1 MGPPVGTGI
10 CSLQCAG
17 IDGKNTLNQ
26 KLSPLIELQKL
37 DLRIM
42 EINEIRRKIPEHL
55 HAAEG
60 PFREATQTL
69 TGTATAV
76 EAAVKERRLHEK
88 DLEAHEAHTDKMK
101 SHAASLKTNKEYQAH
116 LFELELA
123 NKKRGDFEE
132 KILLTMEKID
142 QLQKTVKE
150 LQEKKNALEKMFA
163 QEKQGLDAQE
173 KELEAELA
181 QLQLRRQE
189 ASVQV
194 EKTLLDRYNQV
205 KASRKDQPLAAVRG
219 GICAG
224 CRLQIPPQLIAQVK
238 RSEDLHL
245 CPYCR
250 RILYWEGE
258 PVTEVP
264 SVAGNKPSD
273 LEVGESA

>member
-1 MGPPVGTGI
+1 
-10 CSLQCAG
+10 
-17 IDGKNTLNQ
+17 LNH

-42 EINEIRRKIPEHL
+42 EISEIRRKIPERL
-55 HAAEG
+55 QAAEA
-60 PFREATQTL
+60 PLREATQLLNDTK
-69 TGTATAV
+69 AAV
-76 EAAVKERRLHEK
+76 ETAVKERRSHEK

-101 SHAASLKTNKEYQAH
+101 SHATSLKTNKEYQAH

-142 QLQKTVKE
+142 QLQKTAKE
-150 LQEKKNALEKMFA
+150 LQEKKAALEKVFTE
-163 QEKQGLDAQE
+163 EKQGLDAQD
-173 KELEAELA
+173 KEFAAELA
-181 QLQLRRQE
+181 QLELRHRE
-189 ASVQV
+189 AAVQV
-194 EKTLLDRYNQV
+194 EKALLDRYNQV
-205 KASRKDQPLAAVRG
+205 KASRKDQPLAAVRD

-238 RSEDLHL
+238 RSQDLHV

-258 PVTEVP
+258 PVTETA
-264 SVAGNKPSD
+264 SSASGSKPSD
-273 LEVGESA
+273 LEVGESV

>member
-1 MGPPVGTGI
+1 MEK
-10 CSLQCAG
+10 
-17 IDGKNTLNQ
+17 DTLNQ

-42 EINEIRRKIPEHL
+42 EISEIRRKIPERL

-60 PFREATQTL
+60 PLRDATQVL
-69 TGTATAV
+69 TDTTTAV
-76 EAAVKERRLHEK
+76 EAAVKERRSHEK

-150 LQEKKNALEKMFA
+150 LQEKKTALEKMFA
-163 QEKQGLDAQE
+163 QEKQGLDAQD
-173 KELEAELA
+173 KELATELA
-181 QLQLRRQE
+181 QLQLRHRE
-189 ASVQV
+189 ASVRV
-194 EKTLLDRYNQV
+194 EKALLDRYNHV
-205 KASRKDQPLAAVRG
+205 KASRKDHPLAAVRD
-219 GICAG
+219 GICLG

-258 PVTEVP
+258 PVAEGSSP
-264 SVAGNKPSD
+264 ALENKPSD

>member
-1 MGPPVGTGI
+1 M
-10 CSLQCAG
+10 
-17 IDGKNTLNQ
+17 NQ

-42 EINEIRRKIPEHL
+42 EISEIRRKIPERL
-55 HAAEG
+55 HAAEA
-60 PFREATQTL
+60 PLRETTQLLNDTKIA
-69 TGTATAV
+69 GEAV
-76 EAAVKERRLHEK
+76 VKERRSHEK

-142 QLQKTVKE
+142 ELQKTLKE
-150 LQEKKNALEKMFA
+150 LQEKRTALEKVFT
-163 QEKQGLDAQE
+163 QEKQRLDDQD
-173 KELEAELA
+173 KELATELA
-181 QLQLRRQE
+181 QLELRHRE
-189 ASVQV
+189 ASVKV
-194 EKTLLDRYNQV
+194 EKVLLDRYNQV
-205 KASRKDQPLAAVRG
+205 KASRKDHPLAAVRD
-219 GICAG
+219 GICLG

-258 PVTEVP
+258 PVAEDV
-264 SVAGNKPSD
+264 SALENKPSD